1 MNPIGWVCA
10 VCGAARSIDEP
21 SPWRCPN
28 STPDDHRHVLQIV
41 SGSASAHNAAQN
53 TAQNTAENRAEDTAG
68 TSGFGLASPAPPSLE
83 RVSPFVTYEGGMAW
97 AAYAAAHGITEDAR
111 LSMVDELDVAVADVD
126 GVGFQPTPL
135 ERSDALSDALGF
147 TPDGGV
153 WVKSDSL
160 SVAGSHKAR
169 HLFSILLHLR
179 AAEQIGHLDRRAP
192 LAIAS
197 CGNAALA
204 AAVLA
209 RAARWP
215 LDVFV
220 PDWMSDEVGRRL
232 SSLGAS
238 VYRCGRV
245 AGDPPGDPAMLRFR
259 EAVESGSI
267 PFTVQGPENGLCLDG
282 GRTIGWEVA
291 AQLRGMATPEAASE
305 MMPETTTGRP
315 HRVFAQ
321 VGGGAFAACLGRGLR
336 EARID
341 APLFAVQAA
350 GCAPLARAWNRAA
363 ARVGDPSIGRDWSA
377 LMTAWDRPHSIADGI
392 LDDETYDWLSVFAE
406 MHASGGSPV
415 VAAEDSVAEAHELA
429 IRAGFDVSPTGTAG
443 LAGVLAARH
452 DIAST
457 ERVVVVF
464 TGVARRAL
472 GDSDR

>member
-10 VCGAARSIDEP
+10 VCGAARPIDES

-41 SGSASAHNAAQN
+41 TGTASV
-53 TAQNTAENRAEDTAG
+53 QNTAENTGKNAVGDTI
-68 TSGFGLASPAPPSLE
+68 GFGMASLATE
-83 RVSPFVTYEGGMAW
+83 SPFVSFERDMAW
-97 AAYAAAHGITEDAR
+97 AAYAAAHGMSEDAR
-111 LSMVDELDVAVADVD
+111 RSMVDELDVAVVGVD
-126 GVGFQPTPL
+126 GIGFEPTPFA
-135 ERSDALSDALGF
+135 RSDALSDALGF

-153 WVKSDSL
+153 WVKNDSL

-215 LDVFV
+215 IDVFV
-220 PDWMSDEVGRRL
+220 PDWMSDVVGRRL
-232 SSLGAS
+232 ASLGAS
-238 VYRCGRV
+238 VHRCGRV

-267 PFTVQGPENGLCLDG
+267 PFTVQGPENALCLDG

-291 AQLRGMATPEAASE
+291 AQLRGMATPESTPGTTPE
-305 MMPETTTGRP
+305 STSGTMMAP

-336 EARID
+336 EAGIN
-341 APLFAVQAA
+341 APLFGVQTA
-350 GCAPLARAWNRAA
+350 GCAPLARAWDRAA
-363 ARVGDPSIGRDWSA
+363 VRVGDPLIGRDWSA

-415 VAAEDSVAEAHELA
+415 VASEESVTEAHDLA
-429 IRAGFDVSPTGTAG
+429 VRAGFDVSPTGTAG
-443 LAGVLAARH
+443 LAGVLAARE
-452 DIAST
+452 DIASN
-457 ERVVVVF
+457 ERVVIVF
-464 TGVARRAL
+464 TGVAR
-472 GDSDR
+472 